1 MGGVIARDIERARLP
16 RAPLA
21 RLRAWLREPFIVGP
35 DECPIM
41 YRWAVI
47 GGASPTSKPLLFP
60 GFKRW
65 TLKVHHFMP
74 NRDDR
79 DVHDHPWPFL
89 TVVLWGSYD
98 DLVPCPGSTCERASG
113 VPGLPRTRVP
123 FVMRHPGGYWT
134 ACTTCG
140 GTGLVIGDRMRAGVA
155 RWRGP
160 DHAHRTRTGPS
171 GAWTLVITGNR
182 LDRPWG
188 FFPAGTKV
196 RWDEYIELHGSGR
209 CD

>member
-89 TVVLWGSYD
+89 TVVLAGGYE
-98 DLVPCPGSTCERASG
+98 DLVPCPACEGSRVEAWGDDCCAACE
-113 VPGLPRTRVP
+113 
-123 FVMRHPGGYWT
+123 
-134 ACTTCG
+134 
-140 GTGLVIGDRMRAGVA
+140 GTGLIVGDLMRAGMA